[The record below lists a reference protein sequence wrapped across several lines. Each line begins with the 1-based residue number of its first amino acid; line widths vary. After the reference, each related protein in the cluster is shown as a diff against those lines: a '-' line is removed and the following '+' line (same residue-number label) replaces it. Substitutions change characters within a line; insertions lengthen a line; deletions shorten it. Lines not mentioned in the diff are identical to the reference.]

1 LAVLIQNQIMIT
13 AKYLPGS
20 LNTIPD
26 WESRNTRRNKV
37 QRLILIAPA
46 WQSQINSKQNL
57 KISGLG
63 DFRTR
68 LPVLSQQ
75 ADENHL
81 FQFTRRP
88 GISGLAGVVNN
99 KLIHFVV
106 V

>member
-1 LAVLIQNQIMIT
+1 V
-13 AKYLPGS
+13 
-20 LNTIPD
+20 
-26 WESRNTRRNKV
+26 
-37 QRLILIAPA
+37 
-46 WQSQINSKQNL
+46 
-57 KISGLG
+57 ISGQDWKRREYQKG
-63 DFRTR
+63 V
-68 LPVLSQQ
+68 PVLSQQ